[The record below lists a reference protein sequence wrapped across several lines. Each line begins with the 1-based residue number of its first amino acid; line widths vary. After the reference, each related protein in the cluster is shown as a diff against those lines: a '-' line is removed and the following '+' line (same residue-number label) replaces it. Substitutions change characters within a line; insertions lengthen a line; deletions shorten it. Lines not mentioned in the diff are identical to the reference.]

1 MIIKIVMVIMVV
13 ILMMSNEKSVV
24 VLSVL
29 VIFIWKES
37 SEKHFGWCDFFHCHC
52 FRKKHCRGNKKT
64 GGAGT
69 RTSSSGG

>member
-1 MIIKIVMVIMVV
+1 MVKIVMVIMVV
-13 ILMMSNEKSVV
+13 ILRMSNEKSVV

-52 FRKKHCRGNKKT
+52 FRKKHCSGNKKT
-64 GGAGT
+64 GEAGT
-69 RTSSSGG
+69 GTSSNGG

>member
-1 MIIKIVMVIMVV
+1 MVIMVV
-13 ILMMSNEKSVV
+13 ILRMSNEKSVV

-52 FRKKHCRGNKKT
+52 FRKRHCSGNKKT
-64 GGAGT
+64 GEAGT
-69 RTSSSGG
+69 GTSSNGG

>member
-1 MIIKIVMVIMVV
+1 
-13 ILMMSNEKSVV
+13 MMSNEKSVV

-52 FRKKHCRGNKKT
+52 FRKKSTAAEIKKT
-64 GGAGT
+64 GEAGT
-69 RTSSSGG
+69 GSSSNGG